1 MSNYLTFLNNF
12 LKENSLHKYF
22 KHNVDQLNQKLENFT
37 NKMLVPFIE
46 ILANKQTTKETKI
59 EQITKLIN
67 SEENAEMIINKLDSA
82 LTNKK
87 GGQTGGVKPISS
99 VHNEL
104 PIYSPFIKNWVPIV
118 SDEGKKALLYY
129 VSELK
134 KIDPKRDQELLESAN
149 YNIKKM
155 FQIAEEKKNI
165 NSTKSV
171 EQLRTQSAYI
181 DDKIDLVKL
190 LLLSLSTMPLAGWIY
205 DVILFFYSLLYD
217 DYLLSILTVF
227 SLMLSIFGVGP
238 LMKLFYLFNESQQ
251 IRSVID
257 NPEEISNAVF
267 NKQAQKPL
275 MSLQNGN
282 DYLKQRQLYSPNRF
296 VNLTNL
302 QQQNFQ
308 QNNQQNNQQNITMNI
323 TKLQQEAQKVKEIN
337 PQKAQQL
344 QKQIKQLQQQLLQQ
358 PQPSSLQQTPLQQT
372 PLQQPSLQ
380 QTQQLQKKLEIQNK
394 QLQQLQQQLQQQK
407 IHQQQNQGKTKQLQQ
422 NQGQIEQLRQRKR
435 QNQKLQ
441 NQIKQLQARQL
452 QQRQNPSQ
460 QRQLQ
465 SQIRQL
471 QTELEKNKQSQ
482 PINIIKQQNFTKIPS
497 TSTPSQTTQ
506 DKSTTSSQTK
516 PATTT
521 TSSQTKPVITTLTPS
536 QTNPDKSA
544 STQTKPPIQKFPKL
558 KLKPI
563 DRKSDCRKKP
573 FKWKRVVTQDF
584 Q

>member
-22 KHNVDQLNQKLENFT
+22 KYNVEQLNVKLENFT
-37 NKMLVPFIE
+37 NKMLVPFID

-59 EQITKLIN
+59 KQITELIN
-67 SEENAEMIINKLDSA
+67 SKENAEMIVNKLDSA

-118 SDEGKKALLYY
+118 SDEGKKSLLYY

-134 KIDPKRDQELLESAN
+134 KIDPKRNQELLESAN
-149 YNIKKM
+149 YNIKKL
-155 FQIAEEKKNI
+155 FQIAEKKQNM

-282 DYLKQRQLYSPNRF
+282 DYLRQKQLYSPNRF
-296 VNLTNL
+296 VNLNNL
-302 QQQNFQ
+302 Q
-308 QNNQQNNQQNITMNI
+308 NQQNQQNYQNYQNQQNQQNITMNI
-323 TKLQQEAQKVKEIN
+323 TKLQEKAQKIKDTN
-337 PQKAQQL
+337 PQQSQEL
-344 QKQIKQLQQQLLQQ
+344 QKQIKQLQQQLSQQ
-358 PQPSSLQQTPLQQT
+358 PQPSS
-372 PLQQPSLQ
+372 QQPSSQ
-380 QTQQLQKKLEIQNK
+380 QSQQLKKQLDIQNK
-394 QLQQLQQQLQQQK
+394 QLQQLQQQLQQ
-407 IHQQQNQGKTKQLQQ
+407 IQQQQKQGQTKQLRQ

-441 NQIKQLQARQL
+441 DQIQQLKARQL

-460 QRQLQ
+460 RRRLQ
-465 SQIRQL
+465 SQIKQL
-471 QTELEKNKQSQ
+471 QTELEKNKQQSQSQ
-482 PINIIKQQNFTKIPS
+482 PINVIQQNITTS
-497 TSTPSQTTQ
+497 TSTP
-506 DKSTTSSQTK
+506 SQTK

-521 TSSQTKPVITTLTPS
+521 TPS
-536 QTNPDKSA
+536 QTNPNITTTSIL
-544 STQTKPPIQKFPKL
+544 SQTKPATQTTSSLNIPKL
-558 KLKPI
+558 YLRPPSKIKRDDSVVSREIGP
-563 DRKSDCRKKP
+563 KSDCNRTKP
-573 FKWKRVVTQDF
+573 YIWRIKTQTDF
-584 Q
+584 R